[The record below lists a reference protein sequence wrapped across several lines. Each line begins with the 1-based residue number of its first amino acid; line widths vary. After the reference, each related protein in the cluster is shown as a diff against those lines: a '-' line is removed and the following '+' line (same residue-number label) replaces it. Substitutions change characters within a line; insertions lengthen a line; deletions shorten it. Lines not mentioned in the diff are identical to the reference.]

1 MCGYEGDVVS
11 SIRPFDAQ
19 WVVYR
24 QTPYSVDLDLN
35 VQCHP
40 SSLCS
45 NPYGNL
51 DKETPDPPEQDDD
64 ADDHSGQFE
73 DGDLVPGAS
82 HACDSPCTA
91 LERGRQARED
101 FILES
106 GREESIVSACTVFP
120 SRGFFLGKASYRIKR
135 N

>member
-101 FILES
+101 FIRAVDDLVTPCIIVYIHGHPPQ
-106 GREESIVSACTVFP
+106 GRH
-120 SRGFFLGKASYRIKR
+120 LG
-135 N
+135 